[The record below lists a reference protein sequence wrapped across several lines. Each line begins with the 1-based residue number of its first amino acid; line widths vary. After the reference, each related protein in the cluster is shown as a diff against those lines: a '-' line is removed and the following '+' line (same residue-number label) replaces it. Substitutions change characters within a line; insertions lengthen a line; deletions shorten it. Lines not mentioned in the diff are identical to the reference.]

1 MAEVRALNLGGQ
13 QYDPLRGISRPESN
27 VSWAEKQRRSSEAA
41 MNMAV
46 AKYKIKGLERAEKD
60 YILNKKAENYIFS
73 NYPSGK
79 KATIFN
85 MNSLDFLNEDS
96 RSKKLKD
103 WKEKVGGNLQAFE
116 QYYQAGK
123 KAELNGVK
131 RSLIRDRKKF
141 SEDGWS
147 RHVTEYLNSL
157 DTTTRSS
164 FMSQLDDET
173 LSFVNQFNTPET
185 WRSLSDVGES
195 FERFKYGSPKL
206 TGIGSAIYD
215 AAPWVAG
222 AGGAYYGY
230 RKLKKGDISSLGGLK
245 DKGLKLFG
253 MGSKKAGAKETVLSA
268 EELLKYTSRGA
279 GKKGI
284 KGTLPGSNLKA
295 KRTKAVNVID
305 DIINPNQVGSI
316 QKGINSAV
324 KDGKFTQK
332 MGDQLKSAIN
342 KIMNSGKD
350 FTTRNLHNELI
361 KLGSKGEGLRTAIN
375 TKKIDLGP
383 IKGLGMMKT
392 LGISALAGAAF
403 NPIGSG
409 AASVLGASEH
419 NQDVYGDFAGT
430 AAGTAAF
437 FGAEPV
443 YKKLQRIIQ
452 KRGAPAV
459 MSQVAKK
466 GGVKLASKIAGK
478 SLLSLIAG
486 IPTMGWG
493 TAATAGLVAY
503 DVYALYDLLS
513 ELE

>member
-1 MAEVRALNLGGQ
+1 MAEIRPLNLGGP
-13 QYDPLRGISRPESN
+13 QYDPLRGVQQGHTPSF
-27 VSWAEKQRRSSEAA
+27 AEQQRRNSETA
-41 MNMAV
+41 MRNAMH
-46 AKYKIKGLERAEKD
+46 KYKIKGLERAEKE
-60 YILNKKAENYIFS
+60 YAINKKAENYIFS

-79 KATIFN
+79 KATIFD
-85 MNSLDFLNEDS
+85 MNSLDFLNEES
-96 RSKKLKD
+96 RSKKLKE
-103 WKEKVGGNLQAFE
+103 WKENVGGNLGAFRE
-116 QYYQAGK
+116 YYEAGR
-123 KAELNGVK
+123 KAELNGIK
-131 RSLIRDRKKF
+131 RSLMRDRKKF

-147 RHVTEYLNSL
+147 RYVTEYLNSL
-157 DTTTRSS
+157 DTNTRSS

-173 LSFVNQFNTPET
+173 LAFVNQFNTPET

-206 TGIGSAIYD
+206 TGVGSTIYN

-230 RKLKKGDISSLGGLK
+230 RKLKKGDIGSL
-245 DKGLKLFG
+245 KGIIG
-253 MGSKKAGAKETVLSA
+253 MGGKKAGAKAGAKEAVLSA

-279 GKKGI
+279 GKKVI
-284 KGTLPGSNLKA
+284 KGTLPGSNLKGQT
-295 KRTKAVNVID
+295 TKAVNVID
-305 DIINPNQVGSI
+305 DIINPNQVSSI

-324 KDGKFTQK
+324 RDGKFTQK
-332 MGDQLKSAIN
+332 MGDQLKSVIN
-342 KIMNSGKD
+342 KVMNSGKD
-350 FTTRNLHNELI
+350 FTTRNIHNELI

-375 TKKIDLGP
+375 TKKLDLGP
-383 IKGLGMMKT
+383 IKGLGLMKT

-430 AAGTAAF
+430 VAGTAAF